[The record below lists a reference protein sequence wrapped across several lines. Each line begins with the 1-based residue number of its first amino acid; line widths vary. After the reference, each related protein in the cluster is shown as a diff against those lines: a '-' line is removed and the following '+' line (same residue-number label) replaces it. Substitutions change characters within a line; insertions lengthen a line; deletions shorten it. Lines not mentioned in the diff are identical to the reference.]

1 MNNNKY
7 MNKLLLLILLVSF
20 YSFADSKKYEI
31 TYLNYLNKCA
41 MDVTYSSHHPY
52 SDKYPTLVF
61 TGKDLSTDCLVE
73 QFALHHKKSKIPD
86 PTNVNNFLEVSN
98 IEFVKKDNH
107 STITS
112 LYDFTCGENC
122 KIGQNILIE
131 NKNKFY
137 LIVSFNSDAGYE
149 GNFVNK
155 NMIHIKEKMHTRTH
169 NTLFN
174 VKTHDFNNIGS
185 GDVEFTMN
193 GYLKK
198 GIKSYAFQ
206 DGEPQGAFWFNARY
220 SFDNNLLEIIDY
232 EGEDQQ
238 CLPMKFFK
246 SNEIIINNLK
256 QFNKESLCVMK
267 F

>member
-1 MNNNKY
+1 
-7 MNKLLLLILLVSF
+7 MNKLLILILFVSF
-20 YSFADSKKYEI
+20 YSLADSKKYQM
-31 TYLNYLNKCA
+31 TYQNYLSKCA
-41 MDVTYSSHHPY
+41 TDVTNSLHHPY

-61 TGKDLSTDCLVE
+61 TGKDLSIDCLID
-73 QFALHHKKSKIPD
+73 QFTLHHQNTKIPD
-86 PTNVNNFLEVSN
+86 LNNPNKFLKVNN
-98 IEFVKKDNH
+98 IEFETNSDY

-131 NKNKFY
+131 NKHKFF

-149 GNFVNK
+149 ANFVNK
-155 NMIHIKEKMHTRTH
+155 NMIHIKEKMHTRTV

-174 VKTHDFNNIGS
+174 IKTNYFNNIGS
-185 GDVEFTMN
+185 GDVEFTKD

-206 DGEPQGAFWFNARY
+206 DGEPQGAFWFDARY
-220 SFDNNLLEIIDY
+220 SFDNNLIELIDY
-232 EGEDQQ
+232 EGKDKQ
-238 CLPMKFFK
+238 CLPMKFFE

-256 QFNKESLCVMK
+256 QLNKESLCVMK